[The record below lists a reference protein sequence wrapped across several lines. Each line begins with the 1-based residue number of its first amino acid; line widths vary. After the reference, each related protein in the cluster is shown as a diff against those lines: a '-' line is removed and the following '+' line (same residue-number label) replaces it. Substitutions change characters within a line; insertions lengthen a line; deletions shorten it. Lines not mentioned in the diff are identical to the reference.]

1 MTDPNTPFD
10 PDRADP
16 HADPHRSDD
25 PYRDWD
31 AAYVVGMLTPDERRA
46 FERHLTTCPAC
57 TAAVAELAGLPG
69 ILGKLSTEEAVALL
83 DEPALPTPAEPDLVQ
98 HLARSVR
105 RRRARTR
112 RRTIG
117 LVAGV
122 GAVLAVAGLFAG
134 FGLGSVGLPTTP
146 LALDTASPT
155 PASTQGPDGGGT
167 GSPGDG
173 VARAMAQVEPGFVD
187 AELAITE
194 KGWGTRFDWSC
205 TYGTDR
211 ASYPGA
217 PAITYD
223 LVVTDAQGTETTVAS
238 WSAAGE
244 KAGNL
249 SASTS
254 LPTNELRSV
263 DIRVAGSDRPLV
275 RTTL

>member
-1 MTDPNTPFD
+1 MTDPNAPFD
-10 PDRADP
+10 PDRAD
-16 HADPHRSDD
+16 DPYRAND

-31 AAYVVGMLTPDERRA
+31 AAYVFGMLGAEERRA
-46 FERHLTTCPAC
+46 FERHLATCPAC

-69 ILGKLSTEEAVALL
+69 ILGKLSPAEAVALL
-83 DEPALPTPAEPDLVQ
+83 DETATSAAAAPQPEPDLVQ
-98 HLARSVR
+98 HLARTVR
-105 RRRARTR
+105 RRRTRAR

-122 GAVLAVAGLFAG
+122 GAMLAVAGIFAG
-134 FGLGSVGLPTTP
+134 FGLGSIAGPAAP
-146 LALDTASPT
+146 LAIETTSPT
-155 PASTQGPDGGGT
+155 APADGGGT
-167 GSPGDG
+167 GTGAPGDG

-187 AELAITE
+187 AELAVTE

-205 TYGTDR
+205 TYGAER
-211 ASYPGA
+211 PVYPGA
-217 PAITYD
+217 PTITYD
-223 LVVTDAQGTETTVAS
+223 LVVTDAQGAETTVAS
-238 WSAAGE
+238 WSAGGE

-254 LPTNELRSV
+254 IPTSELRSV

>member
-1 MTDPNTPFD
+1 MTDPNAPFG
-10 PDRADP
+10 PDRAQ
-16 HADPHRSDD
+16 D

-31 AAYVVGMLTPDERRA
+31 AAYVFGMLGAEERRA
-46 FERHLTTCPAC
+46 YERHLATCPAC
-57 TAAVAELAGLPG
+57 SAAVAELAGLPG
-69 ILGKLSTEEAVALL
+69 ILGKLSPEEAVALL
-83 DEPALPTPAEPDLVQ
+83 DAPSEASAAPPRPEPDLVQ

-105 RRRARTR
+105 RRRTRTR

-134 FGLGSVGLPTTP
+134 FGLGSIADPGTP
-146 LALDTASPT
+146 LAVETTT
-155 PASTQGPDGGGT
+155 PATPGGSTPGA
-167 GSPGDG
+167 PGDG

-187 AELAITE
+187 AELAVTA

-211 ASYPGA
+211 PTYPGA
-217 PAITYD
+217 PTITYD

-254 LPTNELRSV
+254 IPTSELRSV

>member
-1 MTDPNTPFD
+1 MTDPNAPFD
-10 PDRADP
+10 PDRP
-16 HADPHRSDD
+16 DD
-25 PYRDWD
+25 RYRDWD
-31 AAYVVGMLTPDERRA
+31 AAYVVGMLGAEERRA
-46 FERHLTTCPAC
+46 FERHLATCPAC

-69 ILGKLSTEEAVALL
+69 ILGKLTPAEAVALL
-83 DEPALPTPAEPDLVQ
+83 DETPASASASSAVQPEPDLVQ

-122 GAVLAVAGLFAG
+122 GAVLAVAGVFAG
-134 FGLGSVGLPTTP
+134 FGLGSIADPGAPLAIETTTP
-146 LALDTASPT
+146 TA
-155 PASTQGPDGGGT
+155 PADGSGSEPDA
-167 GSPGDG
+167 PGDG
-173 VARAMAQVEPGFVD
+173 VTRAMAQVEPGFVD
-187 AELAITE
+187 AELAVTE

-205 TYGTDR
+205 TYGADR
-211 ASYPGA
+211 PVYPGA
-217 PAITYD
+217 PTITYD
-223 LVVTDAQGTETTVAS
+223 LVVTDAQGTETAVAS
-238 WSAAGE
+238 WSAGGE

-254 LPTNELRSV
+254 IPTDDLRSV